1 MEAATS
7 PSGYTN
13 VNCIFAQS
21 DLDFGSDRKRG
32 GVFQLAVSN
41 LANRVVATHSDKYGR
56 FASQTFAGRNM
67 KRLEAITGYRV
78 TEGQAGPKK
87 AYAQQRAMLVTEG
100 RSANPRAIFL
110 EDLSDFIQTSQEKGY
125 SIILGLDANETVEK
139 QNSGIRKLAKKHGLV
154 NVLSTL
160 YPDEQWASHRR
171 GSSTIDFLFA
181 SPDVMECITQAGVV
195 GFDEIFDSDHRPI
208 FLTWTPSL
216 SFGNS
221 HPIPPLEKRAPS
233 PQRMQNIPLA
243 FDR

>member
-1 MEAATS
+1 
-7 PSGYTN
+7 
-13 VNCIFAQS
+13 
-21 DLDFGSDRKRG
+21 
-32 GVFQLAVSN
+32 
-41 LANRVVATHSDKYGR
+41 
-56 FASQTFAGRNM
+56 M

-78 TEGQAGPKK
+78 TEGHAGPSS
-87 AYAQQRAMLVTEG
+87 AFAQQRAMLVTEG
-100 RSANPRAIFL
+100 RSANPRALFL
-110 EDLSDFIQTSQEKGY
+110 EDLSDFIQTTQDNGY
-125 SIILGLDANETVEK
+125 SIILGLDANKTVEK
-139 QNSGIRKLAKKHGLV
+139 HSSGIRKLAKKHGLV